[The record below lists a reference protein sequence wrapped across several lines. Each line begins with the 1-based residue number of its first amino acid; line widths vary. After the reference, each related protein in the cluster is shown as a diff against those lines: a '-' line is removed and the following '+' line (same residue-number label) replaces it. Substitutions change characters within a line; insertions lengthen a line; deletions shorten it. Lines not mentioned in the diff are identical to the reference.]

1 VLNVT
6 KRKYVDSTQIEHETG
21 DLFGQ
26 CLQAF
31 HAFSDLQ
38 ELSENMRVLSLNAE
52 LAAGRAGEKGVAV
65 RALTQYTRELVNRLN
80 SVTAEMTKLKGQ
92 MYAHSASAIR
102 VLRQNTMLER
112 AGQALQSSTT
122 DSVGIRDALVK
133 VADVKEAYL
142 KTTLDQVQQMIECV
156 NKLDSVGENVSG
168 VGSQAASISTNIAI
182 EAALSGQFE
191 GEFRQVATAMQE
203 YVDQL
208 RNMAEEASRAIRDAV
223 SIGQDLH
230 VRARDKLHAAS

>member
-1 VLNVT
+1 MANVT
-6 KRKYVDSTQIEHETG
+6 KRTFVDSTQIEYETG
-21 DLFGQ
+21 HLFSQ

-31 HAFSDLQ
+31 HAFADLQ
-38 ELSENMRVLSLNAE
+38 ELSEDMRVLSLNAE

-80 SVTAEMTKLKGQ
+80 SVTTEMTKLKGQ
-92 MYAHSASAIR
+92 MYAHSANAIR

-112 AGQALQSSTT
+112 ADRALQASTT
-122 DSVGIRDALVK
+122 GSGSARDALDK
-133 VADVKEAYL
+133 ITDVKFAYL

-156 NKLDSVGENVSG
+156 NKLDAVGENVSG

-223 SIGQDLH
+223 SSGHDLH
-230 VRARDKLHAAS
+230 VRARDKLGTA